1 MSVYALQNDLSLAL
15 SIHNLKRPH
24 CYGVT
29 CVGSVDKVRKDVSG
43 LRTEFVTYVQSEI
56 HSDDRRNV
64 IHTLTGVD
72 ESAVTAATHLMV
84 LKKAVDDQMIAL
96 ANASKQQS
104 ERLAES
110 LVRISEM
117 QSSLMERLAQVSD
130 VIGLINI

>member
-1 MSVYALQNDLSLAL
+1 M
-15 SIHNLKRPH
+15 
-24 CYGVT
+24 

-72 ESAVTAATHLMV
+72 ESALTAATHLMV

-130 VIGLINI
+130 VIVPINI